1 MYSDVVFLKMTT
13 AVSLWSAWLLST
25 SCSWTIFSWWCTLGW
40 STPSLSWLDVL
51 DSTGCPK
58 KNYHFTFCLIFQ
70 EPNNKITNS
79 FFLLKTEIHTHILN
93 TKPFLYDSRGLR
105 CLRYKMGFL
114 THKFINKMTHDG
126 PDSLKVTSSCP
137 DQPLTDTD
145 WPWQSP
151 SDPMKH

>member
-1 MYSDVVFLKMTT
+1 MESSQQEIDLFLPLPGLIQNFFYKMF
-13 AVSLWSAWLLST
+13 LIL
-25 SCSWTIFSWWCTLGW
+25 
-40 STPSLSWLDVL
+40 P
-51 DSTGCPK
+51 TGRPK
-58 KNYHFTFCLIFQ
+58 KNYYFTFCLIFQ

-93 TKPFLYDSRGLR
+93 TKPFLYDTRGLR

-114 THKFINKMTHDG
+114 THKFINKMTHNG

>member
-1 MYSDVVFLKMTT
+1 MVNP
-13 AVSLWSAWLLST
+13 
-25 SCSWTIFSWWCTLGW
+25 CGN
-40 STPSLSWLDVL
+40 P
-51 DSTGCPK
+51 TGRPK
-58 KNYHFTFCLIFQ
+58 KNYYFTFCLIFQ
-70 EPNNKITNS
+70 EPNNKITNR

-114 THKFINKMTHDG
+114 THKFINKMTHNG

-145 WPWQSP
+145 
-151 SDPMKH
+151 

>member
-1 MYSDVVFLKMTT
+1 MRSSCFYRGKCSTLCLLLYH
-13 AVSLWSAWLLST
+13 LWCVKLNL
-25 SCSWTIFSWWCTLGW
+25 
-40 STPSLSWLDVL
+40 VL
-51 DSTGCPK
+51 ALHSTGRPK
-58 KNYHFTFCLIFQ
+58 KNYYFTFCLIFQ
-70 EPNNKITNS
+70 TPNNKTTNR
-79 FFLLKTEIHTHILN
+79 FFFLKTEIHTQILN
-93 TKPFLYDSRGLR
+93 TKPFLYDIRGLR

-114 THKFINKMTHDG
+114 THKFINKMTHNG

>member
-1 MYSDVVFLKMTT
+1 MEIGTAHSQLVLVFSHANMHVAKLSSSWQLKGP
-13 AVSLWSAWLLST
+13 
-25 SCSWTIFSWWCTLGW
+25 CHRIKIFH
-40 STPSLSWLDVL
+40 
-51 DSTGCPK
+51 TGRPK
-58 KNYHFTFCLIFQ
+58 KNYYFTFCLIFQ
-70 EPNNKITNS
+70 EPNNKITNR

-114 THKFINKMTHDG
+114 THKFINKMTHNG
-126 PDSLKVTSSCP
+126 PNSLKVTSSCP
-137 DQPLTDTD
+137 DQPLTDTA